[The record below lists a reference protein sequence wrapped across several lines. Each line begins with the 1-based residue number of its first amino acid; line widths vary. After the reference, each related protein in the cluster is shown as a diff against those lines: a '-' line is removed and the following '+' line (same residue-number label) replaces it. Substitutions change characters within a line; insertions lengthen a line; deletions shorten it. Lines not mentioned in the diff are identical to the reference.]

1 MDVERRAV
9 GDPVYA
15 TSGASGPRRS
25 GEEWRGSGGAMRN
38 DRREFLRTAAAMGA
52 VLAWGGPARAS
63 RLAWRER
70 EDLYPE
76 GVASGDP
83 DSHSVILW
91 TRRPFAQHGPG
102 AGARHMLS
110 VEVAEDQAFRRV
122 VARART
128 PVSAAADWTTR
139 VLVGGL
145 QPSCVYWYRFVDAE
159 GNGSRLG
166 RTLTAPRD
174 DDPRPVTF
182 AFVSCQSINEGKLNG
197 YRRMI
202 FEDERARPEDQ
213 LGFVLHLGDFIY
225 EVLQYPEEGA
235 TRFDRTIYEVA
246 RFPDGGKT
254 GKLHYPLTL
263 DGYRAVYRG
272 FLADPDLKDARARW
286 PFVAIWDN
294 HEFSWQG
301 WQSILKPGDAGRPGQ
316 TLKVAANQAWWEYLP
331 SRCKKAGGASWETF
345 EAPAVQDV
353 KIERWDANGLGDEPN
368 NITAINSLIGYR
380 AFRYGRRLDL
390 IITDQHSYRSPEPF
404 DHPDLDKINPNGFLG
419 MFPEAVVQVLDG
431 GRAFNGAHPPEML
444 TSGDVSIPNPNKDA
458 PPQTILGAEQKAW
471 FKARLKAST
480 ATWKIW
486 GNSQG
491 ALDSRGDPQNLPAGM
506 TPKPWPGGYAILSA
520 GDYGTAYAERAEIY
534 DLVRDEGITGFGI
547 VSGDR
552 HSFWAGYA
560 ASQLPPGRFEPVGVS
575 FVGGSLSSPGGLE
588 GREHSL
594 KKDHPLRPLFL
605 ADRAGQAKP
614 DPTFN
619 MLVKHGVRACLEYAR
634 TFDLTR
640 ARALSNPEL
649 SPHLEFVDMGGHG
662 YATVRLSADE
672 MRTEFVCIPRPIT
685 RSERPD
691 GGDLRY
697 RVVHTAR
704 LWGAGERP
712 QLTQQVLEGDPGLAI

>member
-1 MDVERRAV
+1 
-9 GDPVYA
+9 
-15 TSGASGPRRS
+15 
-25 GEEWRGSGGAMRN
+25 MRN

-52 VLAWGGPARAS
+52 ALAWGGRARAS

-91 TRRPFAQHGPG
+91 TRRPYA
-102 AGARHMLS
+102 AGARRMLS
-110 VEVAEDQAFRRV
+110 VEVAEDPAFRRV
-122 VARART
+122 VAHART

-145 QPSCVYWYRFVDAE
+145 QPSRVYWYRFVDSE

-166 RTLTAPRD
+166 RTVTAPRD
-174 DDPRPVTF
+174 DDPHPVAF
-182 AFVSCQSINEGKLNG
+182 AFVSCQSVNEGKLNG

-202 FEDERARPEDQ
+202 FEDERASPRDQ

-225 EVLQYPEEGA
+225 EVLEYPDE
-235 TRFDRTIYEVA
+235 TPSRYDRTVYEVA
-246 RFPDGGKT
+246 RFADGGKT

-272 FLADPDLKDARARW
+272 YLADPDLKDARARW

-301 WQSILKPGDAGRPGQ
+301 WQSILKPGDGGRPGQ

-331 SRCKKAGGASWETF
+331 SRCRKAGGASLETF
-345 EAPAVQDV
+345 DPPAVKDV
-353 KIERWDANGLGDEPN
+353 RIETWDADGLGDEPN
-368 NITAINSLIGYR
+368 NLAAINSLIGYR
-380 AFRYGRRLDL
+380 AFRYGRHLEL
-390 IITDQHSYRSPEPF
+390 IITDQHSYRSKDPF
-404 DHPDLDKINPNGFLG
+404 DHPELDKLTPHEFIG
-419 MFPEAVVQVLDG
+419 MFQEEAAQVLDG
-431 GRAFNGAHPPEML
+431 GRAYNGGHPPAEL
-444 TSGDVSIPNPNKDA
+444 TYGGVSVPNPQKDA

-471 FKARLKAST
+471 FKGRLRAST

-486 GNSQG
+486 GNSEG
-491 ALDSRGDPQNLPAGM
+491 APDWRGDPQNLPAGM
-506 TPKPWPGGYAILSA
+506 APPWPGGFAILSS
-520 GDYGTAYAERAEIY
+520 GDYGTAYKERAEIY
-534 DLVRDEGITGFGI
+534 DLVRDAGITGFAI

-560 ASQLPPGRFEPVGVS
+560 SSQLPPGRFEPVGLS
-575 FVGGSLSSPGGLE
+575 FVGGSLSSPGALESYEHGLA
-588 GREHSL
+588 
-594 KKDHPLRPLFL
+594 KTHPLRPLFL
-605 ADRAGQAKP
+605 ADRPGAARP

-619 MLVKHGVRACLEYAR
+619 MLLRHGVRACLEYAKS
-634 TFDLTR
+634 FDLKR
-640 ARALSNPEL
+640 ARALSNPQL
-649 SPHLEFVDMGGHG
+649 SPHLEFVDLGGHG
-662 YATVRLSADE
+662 YATVRLSAQE

-685 RSERPD
+685 RSPRPD

-704 LWGAGERP
+704 LWKPGERP
-712 QLTQQVLEGDPGLAI
+712 RLTQQVLEGDAGLSI